1 MKQKKML
8 SLLLAAATLVSGLS
22 LTAFAQE
29 ENLFVLEDPYM
40 IEYSIGERGLN
51 FSSEQAIQQVEKA
64 FAGLDPTPIGQD
76 TVVEQDARYL
86 EIWQDSM
93 PDRFIFQDDKLL
105 TYPNDYKP
113 PQALLDLEADLQA
126 QMRELDPYGCFTW
139 SEDYTCICL
148 LDNTSRY
155 AVFNEETEN
164 KILMLERLQSLE
176 PSKINASQKAT
187 LGKERTGASELR
199 VNVTPTNVLAENVTY
214 SYQFYDKGVGVT
226 AYTGDGAGV
235 TQYFSCDPTAIGSL
249 TAQMQKF
256 YDSQQKSA
264 TWLAIINPAR
274 VESLH
279 VGRKGKEPGEPY
291 GEAFP
296 LTNWNSA
303 AIIDLLRTLPVE
315 GAAETNRLWTR
326 PDVEY
331 RLGFTNALT
340 YRVQVQGNQLRVW
353 ASDMPQVLQFTV
365 PQKEVDELLTET
377 DNRITYEKENI
388 EKPNPE
394 TAKPVI
400 YLYPE
405 QETKV
410 NVQLTFNGTLTSTYP
425 TLPPEGWTVTAQ
437 PDGTLTDEEGR
448 SYRYLFWEGVAD
460 VDWKQDSGFL
470 VKAEDAREF
479 LEQSLTQLGL
489 NELEQNDFITYW
501 LPKLEKNGESF
512 VTFAAE
518 QYTDNAI
525 LTVTPQPD
533 SVLRVQM
540 LISKVDDSNRAAF
553 QKLPEQELPRFER
566 EGFVLV
572 EWGGTDL
579 GTRQNSLKD

>member
-29 ENLFVLEDPYM
+29 ENPFVLEDPYM
-40 IEYSIGERGLN
+40 IEYSVGERGLN
-51 FSSEQAIQQVEKA
+51 FSSEQAIQQVKEA

-105 TYPNDYKP
+105 TYPNDYKT

-176 PSKINASQKAT
+176 PSKINASQNAT

-410 NVQLTFNGTLTSTYP
+410 NVQLSFNGTLTSTYP
-425 TLPPEGWTVTAQ
+425 TLPSEGWTVTAQ

-448 SYRYLFWEGVAD
+448 SYRYIFWEGVAN

-479 LEQSLTQLGL
+479 LEQSLTRLGL

-518 QYTDNAI
+518 QYTDNAV

-540 LISKVDDSNRAAF
+540 LISKVDDSNRVAF

-579 GTRQNSLKD
+579 GTGKTA

>member
-29 ENLFVLEDPYM
+29 ENPFVLEDPYM

-51 FSSEQAIQQVEKA
+51 FSSEQAIQQVKEA
-64 FAGLDPTPIGQD
+64 FAGLAPTPIGQD

-105 TYPNDYKP
+105 TYPNDYKT

-126 QMRELDPYGCFTW
+126 QMKELDPYGCFTW

-518 QYTDNAI
+518 QYTDNAV

-579 GTRQNSLKD
+579 GTGKTA

>member
-8 SLLLAAATLVSGLS
+8 SLLLAVATLMSGLS

-29 ENLFVLEDPYM
+29 ENPFVLEDPYM
-40 IEYSIGERGLN
+40 IEYSVGERGLN
-51 FSSEQAIQQVEKA
+51 FSSEQAIQQVKEA

-105 TYPNDYKP
+105 TYPNDYKT

-249 TAQMQKF
+249 PAQMQKF

-410 NVQLTFNGTLTSTYP
+410 NVQLTFNGTLISTYP

-553 QKLPEQELPRFER
+553 QKLLEQELPRFER

-579 GTRQNSLKD
+579 GTGKTA

>member
-8 SLLLAAATLVSGLS
+8 SLLLAVATLMSGLS

-29 ENLFVLEDPYM
+29 ENPFVLEDPYM
-40 IEYSIGERGLN
+40 IEYSVGERGLN
-51 FSSEQAIQQVEKA
+51 FSSEQAIQQVKEA

-105 TYPNDYKP
+105 TYPNDYKT

-126 QMRELDPYGCFTW
+126 QMKELDPYGCFTW

-176 PSKINASQKAT
+176 PSKINASQNAT

-470 VKAEDAREF
+470 VKAEDAHEF
-479 LEQSLTQLGL
+479 LEESLTQLGL

-579 GTRQNSLKD
+579 GTGKTA

>member
-8 SLLLAAATLVSGLS
+8 SLLLAVATLMSGLS

-29 ENLFVLEDPYM
+29 ENPFVLEDPYM
-40 IEYSIGERGLN
+40 IEYSVGERGLN
-51 FSSEQAIQQVEKA
+51 FSSEQAIQQVKEA

-105 TYPNDYKP
+105 TYPNDYKT

-126 QMRELDPYGCFTW
+126 QMKELDPYGCFTW

-176 PSKINASQKAT
+176 PSKINASQNAT

-518 QYTDNAI
+518 QYTDNAV

-553 QKLPEQELPRFER
+553 QKLLEQELPRFER

-579 GTRQNSLKD
+579 GTGKTA

>member
-1 MKQKKML
+1 MKQKKMV

-22 LTAFAQE
+22 LTAFAQK
-29 ENLFVLEDPYM
+29 ENPFVLEDPYM
-40 IEYSIGERGLN
+40 IEYSVGERGLN
-51 FSSEQAIQQVEKA
+51 FSSEQAIQQVKEA

-105 TYPNDYKP
+105 TYPNDYKT

-176 PSKINASQKAT
+176 PSKINASQNAT

-518 QYTDNAI
+518 QYTDNAV

-553 QKLPEQELPRFER
+553 QKLLEQELPRFER

-579 GTRQNSLKD
+579 GTGKTA

>member
-29 ENLFVLEDPYM
+29 ENPFVLEDPYM
-40 IEYSIGERGLN
+40 IEYSVGERGLN
-51 FSSEQAIQQVEKA
+51 FSSEQAIQQVKEA

-105 TYPNDYKP
+105 TYPNDYKT

-126 QMRELDPYGCFTW
+126 QMKELDPYGCFTW

-176 PSKINASQKAT
+176 PSKINASQNAT

-425 TLPPEGWTVTAQ
+425 TLPSEGWTVTAQ

-518 QYTDNAI
+518 QYTDNAV

-579 GTRQNSLKD
+579 GTGKTA

>member
-105 TYPNDYKP
+105 TYPNDYKI

-126 QMRELDPYGCFTW
+126 QMKELDPYGCFTW

-176 PSKINASQKAT
+176 PSKINASQNAT

-214 SYQFYDKGVGVT
+214 SYQFYDKGVAVT

-448 SYRYLFWEGVAD
+448 SYRYLFWEGVAN

-579 GTRQNSLKD
+579 GTGKTA

>member
-29 ENLFVLEDPYM
+29 ENPFVLEDPYM
-40 IEYSIGERGLN
+40 IEYSVGERGLN
-51 FSSEQAIQQVEKA
+51 FSSEQAIQQVKEA

-105 TYPNDYKP
+105 TYPNDYKT

-176 PSKINASQKAT
+176 PSKINASQNAT

-410 NVQLTFNGTLTSTYP
+410 NVQLTFNGTLISTYP

-470 VKAEDAREF
+470 VKAEDARKF

-579 GTRQNSLKD
+579 GTGKTA

>member
-29 ENLFVLEDPYM
+29 ENPFVLEDPYM
-40 IEYSIGERGLN
+40 IEYSVGERGLN
-51 FSSEQAIQQVEKA
+51 FSSEQAIQQVKEA

-105 TYPNDYKP
+105 TYPNDYKT

-176 PSKINASQKAT
+176 PSKINASQNAT

-470 VKAEDAREF
+470 VKAEDAHEF
-479 LEQSLTQLGL
+479 LEESLTQLGL

-512 VTFAAE
+512 VTFAAK
-518 QYTDNAI
+518 QYTDNAV

-579 GTRQNSLKD
+579 GTGKTA

>member
-40 IEYSIGERGLN
+40 IEYSVGERGLN
-51 FSSEQAIQQVEKA
+51 FSSEQAIQQVKEA

-105 TYPNDYKP
+105 TYPNDYKT

-126 QMRELDPYGCFTW
+126 QMRELDPYGYFTW

-199 VNVTPTNVLAENVTY
+199 VNVATAASLPENVTY
-214 SYQFYDKGVGVT
+214 SYQFHDKGVGVT

-235 TQYFSCDPTAIGSL
+235 TQYFTCDPTAIGSL

-274 VESLH
+274 VESLS
-279 VGRKGKEPGEPY
+279 VTRK
-291 GEAFP
+291 ADTAANS
-296 LTNWNSA
+296 LTDWNLYS
-303 AIIDLLRTLPVE
+303 IVDLLRTLPVE

-340 YRVQVQGNQLRVW
+340 YCVQVQGNQLRVW

-518 QYTDNAI
+518 QYTDNAV

-553 QKLPEQELPRFER
+553 QKLLEQELPRFER

-579 GTRQNSLKD
+579 GTGKTA

>member
-29 ENLFVLEDPYM
+29 ENPFVLEDPYM
-40 IEYSIGERGLN
+40 IEYSVGERGLN
-51 FSSEQAIQQVEKA
+51 FSSEQAIQQVKEA

-105 TYPNDYKP
+105 TYPNDYKT

-176 PSKINASQKAT
+176 PSKINASQNAT

-410 NVQLTFNGTLTSTYP
+410 NVQLDFNGTLTSTYP

-518 QYTDNAI
+518 QYTDNAV

-579 GTRQNSLKD
+579 GTGKTA

>member
-29 ENLFVLEDPYM
+29 ENPFVLEDPYM

-105 TYPNDYKP
+105 TYPNDYKT

-126 QMRELDPYGCFTW
+126 QMKELDPYGYFTW

-176 PSKINASQKAT
+176 PSKINASQNAT

-518 QYTDNAI
+518 QYTDNAV

-579 GTRQNSLKD
+579 GTGKTA

>member
-8 SLLLAAATLVSGLS
+8 SLLLAAATLMSGLS

-40 IEYSIGERGLN
+40 IEYSVGERGLN
-51 FSSEQAIQQVEKA
+51 FSSEQAIQQVKEA

-105 TYPNDYKP
+105 TYPNDYKT

-126 QMRELDPYGCFTW
+126 QMKELDPYGCFTW

-176 PSKINASQKAT
+176 PSKINASQNAT

-579 GTRQNSLKD
+579 GTGKTA

>member
-8 SLLLAAATLVSGLS
+8 SLLLAVATLMSGLS

-29 ENLFVLEDPYM
+29 ENPFVLEDPYM
-40 IEYSIGERGLN
+40 IEYSVGERGLN
-51 FSSEQAIQQVEKA
+51 FSSEQAIQQVKEA

-105 TYPNDYKP
+105 TYPNDYKT

-126 QMRELDPYGCFTW
+126 QMKELDPYGYFTW

-214 SYQFYDKGVGVT
+214 SYQFYDKGVAVT

-235 TQYFSCDPTAIGSL
+235 TQYFTCDPTAIGSL

-425 TLPPEGWTVTAQ
+425 TLPPEGWIVTAQ

-448 SYRYLFWEGVAD
+448 SYRYLFWEGVAN

-479 LEQSLTQLGL
+479 LEESLTQLGL

-501 LPKLEKNGESF
+501 LPKLEKNGENF

-518 QYTDNAI
+518 QYTDNAV

-553 QKLPEQELPRFER
+553 QKLPEQELLRFER

-579 GTRQNSLKD
+579 GTGKTA

>member
-29 ENLFVLEDPYM
+29 ENPFVLEDPYM
-40 IEYSIGERGLN
+40 IEYSVGERGLN
-51 FSSEQAIQQVEKA
+51 FSSEQAIQQVKEA

-105 TYPNDYKP
+105 TYPNDYKT

-126 QMRELDPYGCFTW
+126 QMKELDPYGCFTW

-176 PSKINASQKAT
+176 PSKINASQNAT

-518 QYTDNAI
+518 QYTDNAV

-572 EWGGTDL
+572 EWGSTDL
-579 GTRQNSLKD
+579 GTGKTA

>member
-22 LTAFAQE
+22 LTAFAQK
-29 ENLFVLEDPYM
+29 ENPFVLEDPYM
-40 IEYSIGERGLN
+40 IEYSVGERGLN
-51 FSSEQAIQQVEKA
+51 FSSEQAIQQVKEA

-105 TYPNDYKP
+105 TYPNDYKT

-176 PSKINASQKAT
+176 PSKINASQNAT

-214 SYQFYDKGVGVT
+214 SYQFYDKDVGVT

-365 PQKEVDELLTET
+365 PQKEVDERLTET

-410 NVQLTFNGTLTSTYP
+410 NVQLDFNGTLTSTYP
-425 TLPPEGWTVTAQ
+425 TLPPEGWSVTAQ
-437 PDGTLTDEEGR
+437 PGGTLTDEEGR
-448 SYRYLFWEGVAD
+448 SYRYLFWEGVAN

-479 LEQSLTQLGL
+479 LEESLTQLGL

-512 VTFAAE
+512 VTFAAK
-518 QYTDNAI
+518 QYTDNAV

-579 GTRQNSLKD
+579 GTGKTA

>member
-8 SLLLAAATLVSGLS
+8 SLLLAVATLMSGLS

-29 ENLFVLEDPYM
+29 ENPFVLEDPYM
-40 IEYSIGERGLN
+40 IEYSVGERGLN
-51 FSSEQAIQQVEKA
+51 FSSEQAIQQVKEA

-105 TYPNDYKP
+105 TYPNDYKT

-126 QMRELDPYGCFTW
+126 QMKELDPYGCFTW

-176 PSKINASQKAT
+176 PSKINASQNAT

-448 SYRYLFWEGVAD
+448 SYRYLFWEGVAN

-479 LEQSLTQLGL
+479 LEESLTQLGL

-579 GTRQNSLKD
+579 DTGKTA

>member
-29 ENLFVLEDPYM
+29 ENPFVLEDPYM
-40 IEYSIGERGLN
+40 IEYSVGERGLN
-51 FSSEQAIQQVEKA
+51 FSSEQAIHQVKEA

-105 TYPNDYKP
+105 TYPNDYKT

-176 PSKINASQKAT
+176 PSKINASQNAT

-410 NVQLTFNGTLTSTYP
+410 NVQLSFNGTLTSTYP

-479 LEQSLTQLGL
+479 LEGSLTQLGL

-518 QYTDNAI
+518 QYTDNAV

-553 QKLPEQELPRFER
+553 QKLLEQELPRFER

-579 GTRQNSLKD
+579 GTGKTA

>member
-8 SLLLAAATLVSGLS
+8 SLLLAVATLMSGLS

-29 ENLFVLEDPYM
+29 ENPFVLEDPYM
-40 IEYSIGERGLN
+40 IEYSVGERGLN

-126 QMRELDPYGCFTW
+126 QMKELDPYGCFTW

-187 LGKERTGASELR
+187 LGKDRTGASELR
-199 VNVTPTNVLAENVTY
+199 VNVATVASLPENVTY

-579 GTRQNSLKD
+579 GTGKTA

>member
-8 SLLLAAATLVSGLS
+8 SLLLAVATLMSGLS

-29 ENLFVLEDPYM
+29 ENPFVLEDPYM
-40 IEYSIGERGLN
+40 IEYSVGERGLN
-51 FSSEQAIQQVEKA
+51 FSSEQAIQQVKEA

-105 TYPNDYKP
+105 TYPNDYKTS
-113 PQALLDLEADLQA
+113 QALLDLEADLQA
-126 QMRELDPYGCFTW
+126 QMKELDPYGYFTW

-479 LEQSLTQLGL
+479 LEESLTQLGL

-518 QYTDNAI
+518 QYTDNAV

-579 GTRQNSLKD
+579 GTGKTA

>member
-8 SLLLAAATLVSGLS
+8 SLLLAVATLMSGLS

-29 ENLFVLEDPYM
+29 ENPFVLEDPYM
-40 IEYSIGERGLN
+40 IEYSVGERGLN

-105 TYPNDYKP
+105 TYPNDYKT

-518 QYTDNAI
+518 QYTDNAV

-579 GTRQNSLKD
+579 GTGKTA

>member
-29 ENLFVLEDPYM
+29 ENPFVLEDPYM
-40 IEYSIGERGLN
+40 IEYSVGERGLN
-51 FSSEQAIQQVEKA
+51 FSSEQAIQQVKEA
-64 FAGLDPTPIGQD
+64 FAGLAPTPIGQD

-105 TYPNDYKP
+105 TYPNDYKT

-126 QMRELDPYGCFTW
+126 QMKELDPYGYFTW

-214 SYQFYDKGVGVT
+214 SYQFYDKGVAVT

-235 TQYFSCDPTAIGSL
+235 TQYFTCDPTAIGSL

-425 TLPPEGWTVTAQ
+425 TLPPEGWIVTAQ

-448 SYRYLFWEGVAD
+448 SYRYLFWEGVAN

-479 LEQSLTQLGL
+479 LEESLTQLGL

-501 LPKLEKNGESF
+501 LPKLEKNGENF

-518 QYTDNAI
+518 QYTDNAV

-553 QKLPEQELPRFER
+553 QKLPEQELLRFER

-579 GTRQNSLKD
+579 GTGKTA

>member
-29 ENLFVLEDPYM
+29 ENPFVLEDPYM
-40 IEYSIGERGLN
+40 IEYSVGERGLN
-51 FSSEQAIQQVEKA
+51 FSSEQAIQQVKEA

-105 TYPNDYKP
+105 TYPNDYKTS
-113 PQALLDLEADLQA
+113 QALLDLEADLQA
-126 QMRELDPYGCFTW
+126 QMKELDPYGYFTW

-176 PSKINASQKAT
+176 PSKINASQNAT

-425 TLPPEGWTVTAQ
+425 TLPPEGWSVTAQ

-448 SYRYLFWEGVAD
+448 SYRYLFWEGVAN

-518 QYTDNAI
+518 QYTDNAV

-579 GTRQNSLKD
+579 GTGKTA

>member
-29 ENLFVLEDPYM
+29 ENPFVLEDPYM
-40 IEYSIGERGLN
+40 IEYSVGERGLN
-51 FSSEQAIQQVEKA
+51 FSSEQAIQQVKEA

-105 TYPNDYKP
+105 TYPNDYKT

-176 PSKINASQKAT
+176 PSKINASQNAT

-410 NVQLTFNGTLTSTYP
+410 NVQLDFNGTLTSTYP
-425 TLPPEGWTVTAQ
+425 TLPPEGWSVTAQ
-437 PDGTLTDEEGR
+437 PGGTLTDEEGR
-448 SYRYLFWEGVAD
+448 SYRYLFWEGVAN

-479 LEQSLTQLGL
+479 LEESLTQLGL

-512 VTFAAE
+512 VTFAAK
-518 QYTDNAI
+518 QYTDNAV

-553 QKLPEQELPRFER
+553 QKLLEQELPRFER

-579 GTRQNSLKD
+579 GTGKTA

>member
-29 ENLFVLEDPYM
+29 ENPFVLEDPYM
-40 IEYSIGERGLN
+40 IEYSVGERGLN
-51 FSSEQAIQQVEKA
+51 FSSEQAIQQVKEA

-105 TYPNDYKP
+105 TYPNDYKT

-126 QMRELDPYGCFTW
+126 QMKELDPYGCFTW

-214 SYQFYDKGVGVT
+214 SYQFYDKGVSVT

-235 TQYFSCDPTAIGSL
+235 TQYFTCDPTAIGSL

-291 GEAFP
+291 GEAFQ

-331 RLGFTNALT
+331 RLGFTNALS

-579 GTRQNSLKD
+579 GTGKTA

>member
-29 ENLFVLEDPYM
+29 ENPFVLEDPYM
-40 IEYSIGERGLN
+40 IEYSVGERGLN
-51 FSSEQAIQQVEKA
+51 FSSEQAIQQVKEA

-105 TYPNDYKP
+105 TYPNDYKT

-176 PSKINASQKAT
+176 PSKINASQNAT

-518 QYTDNAI
+518 QYTDNAV
-525 LTVTPQPD
+525 LTVTPKPD

-553 QKLPEQELPRFER
+553 QKLLEQELPRFER

-579 GTRQNSLKD
+579 GTGKTA

>member
-8 SLLLAAATLVSGLS
+8 SLLLAVATLMSGLS

-29 ENLFVLEDPYM
+29 ENPFVLEDPYM
-40 IEYSIGERGLN
+40 IEYSVGERGLN

-105 TYPNDYKP
+105 TYPNDYKT

-126 QMRELDPYGCFTW
+126 QMKELDPYGCFTW

-176 PSKINASQKAT
+176 PSKINASQNAT

-518 QYTDNAI
+518 QYTDNAV

-579 GTRQNSLKD
+579 GTGKTA

>member
-8 SLLLAAATLVSGLS
+8 SLLLAVATLMSGLS

-29 ENLFVLEDPYM
+29 ENPFVLEDPYM
-40 IEYSIGERGLN
+40 IEYSVGERGLN
-51 FSSEQAIQQVEKA
+51 FSSEQAIQQVKEA

-105 TYPNDYKP
+105 TYPNDYKT

-126 QMRELDPYGCFTW
+126 QMKELDPYGYFTW

-214 SYQFYDKGVGVT
+214 SYQFYDKGVAVT
-226 AYTGDGAGV
+226 AYTGGGAGV

-579 GTRQNSLKD
+579 GTGKTA

>member
-8 SLLLAAATLVSGLS
+8 SLLLAVATLMSGLS

-29 ENLFVLEDPYM
+29 ENPFVLEDPYM
-40 IEYSIGERGLN
+40 IEYSVGERGLN

-105 TYPNDYKP
+105 TYPNDYKT

-176 PSKINASQKAT
+176 PSKINASQNAT

-410 NVQLTFNGTLTSTYP
+410 NVQLDFNGTLTSTYP
-425 TLPPEGWTVTAQ
+425 TLPPEGWSVTAQ

-448 SYRYLFWEGVAD
+448 SYRYLFWEGVAN
-460 VDWKQDSGFL
+460 VDWKQDIGFL

-479 LEQSLTQLGL
+479 LEERLTQLGL

-579 GTRQNSLKD
+579 GTGKTA

>member
-8 SLLLAAATLVSGLS
+8 SLLLAVATLMSGLS

-29 ENLFVLEDPYM
+29 ENPFVLEDPYM
-40 IEYSIGERGLN
+40 IEYSVGERGLN
-51 FSSEQAIQQVEKA
+51 FSSEQAIQQVKEA

-105 TYPNDYKP
+105 TYPNDYKT

-126 QMRELDPYGCFTW
+126 QMKELDPYAYFTW

-199 VNVTPTNVLAENVTY
+199 VNVATAASLPENVTY
-214 SYQFYDKGVGVT
+214 SYQFHDKGVGVT

-235 TQYFSCDPTAIGSL
+235 TQYFTCDPTAIGSL

-274 VESLH
+274 VESLS
-279 VGRKGKEPGEPY
+279 VTRK
-291 GEAFP
+291 ADTAANS
-296 LTNWNSA
+296 LTDWNLYS
-303 AIIDLLRTLPVE
+303 IVDLLRTLPVE

-448 SYRYLFWEGVAD
+448 SYRYLFWEGVAN

-479 LEQSLTQLGL
+479 LEESLTQLGL

-512 VTFAAE
+512 VTFAAK
-518 QYTDNAI
+518 QYTDNAV

-579 GTRQNSLKD
+579 GTGKTA

>member
-29 ENLFVLEDPYM
+29 ENPFVLEDPYM
-40 IEYSIGERGLN
+40 IEYSVGERGLN
-51 FSSEQAIQQVEKA
+51 FSSVQAIQQVKEA

-105 TYPNDYKP
+105 TYPNDYKT

-176 PSKINASQKAT
+176 PSKINASQNAT

-410 NVQLTFNGTLTSTYP
+410 NVQLTFNGTLISTYP

-579 GTRQNSLKD
+579 GTGKTA

>member
-8 SLLLAAATLVSGLS
+8 SLLLAAVTLMSGLS

-29 ENLFVLEDPYM
+29 ENPFVLEDPYM
-40 IEYSIGERGLN
+40 IEYSVGERGLN
-51 FSSEQAIQQVEKA
+51 FSSEQAIQQVKEA

-105 TYPNDYKP
+105 TYPNDYKT

-176 PSKINASQKAT
+176 PSKINASQNAT

-479 LEQSLTQLGL
+479 LEENLTQLGL

-518 QYTDNAI
+518 QYTDNAV

-579 GTRQNSLKD
+579 GTGKTA

>member
-8 SLLLAAATLVSGLS
+8 SLLLAVATLMSGLS

-29 ENLFVLEDPYM
+29 ENPFVLEDPYM
-40 IEYSIGERGLN
+40 IEYSVGERGLN

-126 QMRELDPYGCFTW
+126 QMKELDPYGCFTW

-235 TQYFSCDPTAIGSL
+235 TQYFFCDPTAIGSL

-353 ASDMPQVLQFTV
+353 ASDMPQVLQFTA

-425 TLPPEGWTVTAQ
+425 TLPPEGWSVTAQ

-448 SYRYLFWEGVAD
+448 SYRYLFWEGVAN

-479 LEQSLTQLGL
+479 LEESLTQLGL

-518 QYTDNAI
+518 QYTDNAV

-553 QKLPEQELPRFER
+553 QKLLEQELPRFER

-579 GTRQNSLKD
+579 GTGKTA

>member
-29 ENLFVLEDPYM
+29 ENPFVLEDPYM

-51 FSSEQAIQQVEKA
+51 FSSEQAIQQVKEA
-64 FAGLDPTPIGQD
+64 FSGLDPTPIGQD

-105 TYPNDYKP
+105 TYPNDYKT

-176 PSKINASQKAT
+176 PSKINASQNAT

-579 GTRQNSLKD
+579 GTGKTA

>member
-8 SLLLAAATLVSGLS
+8 SLLLAAATLMSGLS

-40 IEYSIGERGLN
+40 IEYSVGERGLN
-51 FSSEQAIQQVEKA
+51 FSSEQAIQQVKEA

-105 TYPNDYKP
+105 TYPNDYKT

-126 QMRELDPYGCFTW
+126 QMKELDPYGCFTW

-176 PSKINASQKAT
+176 PSKINASQNAT

-214 SYQFYDKGVGVT
+214 SYQFYDKGVAVT

-235 TQYFSCDPTAIGSL
+235 TQYFTCDPTAIGSL

-579 GTRQNSLKD
+579 GTGKTA

>member
-29 ENLFVLEDPYM
+29 ENPFVLEDPYM
-40 IEYSIGERGLN
+40 IEYSVGERGLN
-51 FSSEQAIQQVEKA
+51 FSSEQAIQQVKEA

-105 TYPNDYKP
+105 TYPNDYKT

-176 PSKINASQKAT
+176 PSKINASQNAT

-353 ASDMPQVLQFTV
+353 ASDMPQVLQFTA

-518 QYTDNAI
+518 QYTDNAV

-579 GTRQNSLKD
+579 GTGKTA

>member
-1 MKQKKML
+1 MKQKKMV
-8 SLLLAAATLVSGLS
+8 SLLLAVATLMSGLS

-29 ENLFVLEDPYM
+29 ENPFVLEDPYM
-40 IEYSIGERGLN
+40 IEYSVGERGLN
-51 FSSEQAIQQVEKA
+51 FSSEQAIQQVKEA

-105 TYPNDYKP
+105 TYPNDYKT

-126 QMRELDPYGCFTW
+126 QMKELDPYGCFTW

-410 NVQLTFNGTLTSTYP
+410 NVQLTFNGTLISTYP

-579 GTRQNSLKD
+579 GTGKTA

>member
-8 SLLLAAATLVSGLS
+8 SLLLAVATLVSGLS

-29 ENLFVLEDPYM
+29 ENPFVLEDPYM
-40 IEYSIGERGLN
+40 IEYSVGERGLN
-51 FSSEQAIQQVEKA
+51 FSSEQAIQQVKEA

-105 TYPNDYKP
+105 TYPNDYKT

-126 QMRELDPYGCFTW
+126 QMKELDPYGCFTW

-176 PSKINASQKAT
+176 PSKINASQNAT

-448 SYRYLFWEGVAD
+448 SYRYLFWEGVAN

-579 GTRQNSLKD
+579 DTGKTA

>member
-29 ENLFVLEDPYM
+29 ENPFVLEDPYM
-40 IEYSIGERGLN
+40 IEYSVGERGLN
-51 FSSEQAIQQVEKA
+51 FSSEQAIQQVKEA

-105 TYPNDYKP
+105 TYPNDYKT

-176 PSKINASQKAT
+176 PSKINASQNAT

-518 QYTDNAI
+518 QYTDNAV
-525 LTVTPQPD
+525 LTVTPKPD

-553 QKLPEQELPRFER
+553 QKLPEQELPHFER

-579 GTRQNSLKD
+579 GTGKTA